1 MNEVS
6 GASRQC
12 PSRRGGAGGG
22 KDRRTGEGPSPP
34 RPGVRAAPSPRP
46 SPAGRE
52 DPAVGGREDYAD
64 DPPRLVTRPAAP
76 DPQLLSSLARS
87 LSSCRY
93 YYTSDLASFHYK
105 VNKIPP
111 LTAVKG
117 GEGAPWDGSLMPS
130 PRRGRAPRG
139 PPPPQTA
146 SGRRGPGHC
155 LKPAAGWAGPEKSCS
170 KPLNPDIA
178 CLSFALSPSPKNG
191 GQTNILE
198 NHIQAKGFAPA
209 SLVFLTR
216 LPPGL
221 GTGHGGE

>member
-1 MNEVS
+1 M
-6 GASRQC
+6 
-12 PSRRGGAGGG
+12 GGG

-52 DPAVGGREDYAD
+52 DPAVGEREDHED
-64 DPPRLVTRPAAP
+64 DPPRLVTHPAAP

-117 GEGAPWDGSLMPS
+117 GEGAPRDGSLMPTPS
-130 PRRGRAPRG
+130 RGRAPRG

-155 LKPAAGWAGPEKSCS
+155 LKPAAGRAGPEKSCS
-170 KPLNPDIA
+170 EPLNPRHRLLII
-178 CLSFALSPSPKNG
+178 CFVSFSKKWR
-191 GQTNILE
+191 
-198 NHIQAKGFAPA
+198 AKEHSGKPH
-209 SLVFLTR
+209 SS
-216 LPPGL
+216 
-221 GTGHGGE
+221 